1 MQVLPG
7 LMQRWTWWSQK
18 AGASCPQGV
27 PECVPALKG
36 GTDQRSTHHQELSLW
51 REKGERDQTVTS
63 REAAAAATEVASCNN
78 DLNGKRDPHRFSSQD
93 EVGAHQREQNPQ

>member
-1 MQVLPG
+1 MQVLPR

-27 PECVPALKG
+27 PERLPALKG

-51 REKGERDQTVTS
+51 REQGERDQMVTS
-63 REAAAAATEVASCNN
+63 REEAGVSTDVASCSN
-78 DLNGKRDPHRFSSQD
+78 DLYGERDPHRFSSQD
-93 EVGAHQREQNPQ
+93 EVGAHKREQNPQ